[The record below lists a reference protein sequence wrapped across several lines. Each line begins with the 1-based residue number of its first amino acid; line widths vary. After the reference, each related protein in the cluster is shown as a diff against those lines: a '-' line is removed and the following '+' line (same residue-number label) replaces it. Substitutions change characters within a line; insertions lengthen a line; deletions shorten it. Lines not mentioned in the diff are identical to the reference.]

1 MPTRDRCA
9 SPQSLRFAT
18 AVLFS
23 AAALTFSAAAALF
36 SAAADPTLCVRST
49 LRLAPTADL
58 IRPFRRRNPP
68 CPAAPFCHHSPT
80 RLRPLPDLPLTT
92 AKSGG
97 GHSPTSALSIPPIP
111 PISAVHSCHQATSTV
126 CSVWSYC
133 PTRFGILPDS
143 TWNKARPAP
152 PYSPT
157 LTSKRPRITRFQL
170 LDNPCHVHS
179 NPGTVS

>member
-1 MPTRDRCA
+1 MGCGVETSTMQVSFFSA
-9 SPQSLRFAT
+9 AAALFSA
-18 AVLFS
+18 AAALFS

-80 RLRPLPDLPLTT
+80 RLRPLPDLPWST
-92 AKSGG
+92 AKLATP
-97 GHSPTSALSIPPIP
+97 HSPTLASLVPPIP
-111 PISAVHSCHQATSTV
+111 PISAVHSCHQAESTV
-126 CSVWSYC
+126 RAVWPYC

-143 TWNKARPAP
+143 PCHRDRSAP

-157 LTSKRPRITRFQL
+157 LTSKRP
-170 LDNPCHVHS
+170 
-179 NPGTVS
+179 